1 MEHCP
6 SFDLVGINIYDG
18 ADQVDAALAS
28 QGWDRPYLLTEF
40 GPVGHWE
47 VDTTPWGAPIEPS
60 AATKAATYAAAHHAQ
75 FSQGRGLCLGTFCFI
90 WGHKQETTATWFG
103 MFLESGEKT
112 PMVDAMSR
120 IWSGEEPVNR
130 APVMHDLEAYFR
142 EKRVPTGSEHDVWV
156 TVSDADEDTL
166 TFEWQVVAET
176 RDRKSGGDA
185 ERAPPVI
192 PDCIIDNLGNR
203 ARIRVPDTPGAYRV
217 FLYVRD
223 GRGGGAAGNFPFY
236 AE

>member
-1 MEHCP
+1 
-6 SFDLVGINIYDG
+6 
-18 ADQVDAALAS
+18 
-28 QGWDRPYLLTEF
+28 
-40 GPVGHWE
+40 
-47 VDTTPWGAPIEPS
+47 
-60 AATKAATYAAAHHAQ
+60 
-75 FSQGRGLCLGTFCFI
+75 
-90 WGHKQETTATWFG
+90 